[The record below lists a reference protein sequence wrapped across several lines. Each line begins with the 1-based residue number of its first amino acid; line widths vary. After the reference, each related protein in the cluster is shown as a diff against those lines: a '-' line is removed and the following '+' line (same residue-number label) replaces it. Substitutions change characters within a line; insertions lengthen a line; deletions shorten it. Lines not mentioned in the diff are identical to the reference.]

1 MSVLVLAVHDRKQS
15 LTCIG
20 TESYTY
26 TPTSGYAWD
35 FNKPVPENK
44 KDDANEADENQSKAP
59 DDTVSS
65 TKKAPSKA
73 HIVKVNRT
81 PTTEKANFAKVNRLL
96 GHLVSKFPLE
106 PSSLPPPP
114 AQATTKRK
122 SAGAGQDAKRTRVQ

>member
-35 FNKPVPENK
+35 FNKPVAEIK

-73 HIVKVNRT
+73 RIVKVNQPS
-81 PTTEKANFAKVNRLL
+81 PTTEKANFAKVTTVPTLLRASLSTTPFERRLVL
-96 GHLVSKFPLE
+96 DFLCA
-106 PSSLPPPP
+106 LP
-114 AQATTKRK
+114 K
-122 SAGAGQDAKRTRVQ
+122 